1 MQYTVNDYASLSV
14 LGAIIIIIISMNWE
28 SRCGLKAAAQ
38 MMVTDP

>member
-14 LGAIIIIIISMNWE
+14 LGAIIIIISMNWE

>member
-1 MQYTVNDYASLSV
+1 MQYTMNDYASLSV
-14 LGAIIIIIISMNWE
+14 LGAIIISMNWE